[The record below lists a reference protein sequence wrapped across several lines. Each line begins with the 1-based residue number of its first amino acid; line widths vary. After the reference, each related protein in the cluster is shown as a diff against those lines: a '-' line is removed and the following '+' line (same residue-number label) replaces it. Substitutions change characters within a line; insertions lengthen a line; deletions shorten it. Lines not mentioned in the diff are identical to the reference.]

1 MTFGISKSI
10 IRGIYS
16 QFFSAPEGSH
26 DHDITPVLRGEDD
39 FQITFITGPVAWMQG
54 LGKGEL

>member
-1 MTFGISKSI
+1 MHI

-26 DHDITPVLRGEDD
+26 DHDITPVLRGENDS
-39 FQITFITGPVAWMQG
+39 QITFITGPVTWMQG